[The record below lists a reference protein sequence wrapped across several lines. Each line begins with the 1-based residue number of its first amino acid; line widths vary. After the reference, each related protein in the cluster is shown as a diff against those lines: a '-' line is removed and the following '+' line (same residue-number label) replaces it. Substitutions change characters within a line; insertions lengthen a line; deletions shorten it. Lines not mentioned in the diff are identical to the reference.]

1 MTAKL
6 AIKGNRDAEVSF
18 IVRQRNVN
26 VAMQSKWGLFEAGR
40 SELSGINAPL
50 NNMRSAWRAGPD
62 GSSRVFPERM
72 EEFRWRLSFLLR
84 QVMMLAFWK
93 ADCWQ
98 RWTAAASAR
107 ESRALNF

>member
-40 SELSGINAPL
+40 SELSGINAPSMTCVAHGVQGRTVPAAFFR
-50 NNMRSAWRAGPD
+50 NGWKNSGGGFHFCAG
-62 GSSRVFPERM
+62 
-72 EEFRWRLSFLLR
+72 RL
-84 QVMMLAFWK
+84 
-93 ADCWQ
+93 
-98 RWTAAASAR
+98 
-107 ESRALNF
+107 